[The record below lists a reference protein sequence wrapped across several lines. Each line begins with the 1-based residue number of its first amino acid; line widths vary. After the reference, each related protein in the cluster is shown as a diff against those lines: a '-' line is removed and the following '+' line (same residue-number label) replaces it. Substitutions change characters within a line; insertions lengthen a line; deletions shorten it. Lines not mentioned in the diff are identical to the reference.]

1 MTEEVPM
8 APGAII
14 VNGDTGEITTV
25 PFTEEQLAERDL
37 VIQRMAE
44 AGIQIEGVTPV
55 G

>member
-1 MTEEVPM
+1 MNEEVPM

-37 VIQRMAE
+37 VIQRMVD
-44 AGIQIEGVTPV
+44 AGIPIEDVIPV